1 MSYIDIYKKR
11 VNRDGNDYK
20 TRILTQRQ
28 EVFNRRLERSVY
40 RVDFEYNGDIYP
52 GTFER
57 RKQDE
62 TEVTHFLFTK
72 TDLIIPNGTIIFFPV
87 EGSIA
92 VDDNETGEHDDGQAW
107 MVYWLE
113 ETTAKGYNRYVMLKM
128 THYFTWVSRDGTRRG
143 TYAYVYGQED
153 NMLKDEIRSRSR
165 MDSIYAENLKM
176 SFLICPTNPDL
187 KKNDYFEKTIDGII
201 QPFVVTGFDVLSTP
215 GVEYVTID
223 PVYEYDK
230 SPLPAIAEEET
241 PASYWLNGG
250 VVRNG
255 N

>member
-1 MSYIDIYKKR
+1 MGYIDVYKTR
-11 VNRDGNDYK
+11 VNRYGNDYK

-40 RVDFEYNGDIYP
+40 RVNFDYNGQSYP

-62 TEVTHFLFTK
+62 SEITHYLFTK
-72 TDLIIPNGTIIFFPV
+72 TDLIIPNGTIIFFPL
-87 EGSIA
+87 EASII
-92 VDDNETGEHDDGQAW
+92 VDDNEENEHGLEENMQAW

-113 ETTAKGYNRYVMLKM
+113 ETSAKGYNRYVMLKM
-128 THYFTWVSRDGTRRG
+128 THYFNWVSRDGKQCG
-143 TYAYVYGQED
+143 TYAYLYGQED

-165 MDSIYAENLKM
+165 MDTIYAENLKT

-187 KKNDYFEKTIDGII
+187 KKNDYFEKTVDGII
-201 QPFVVTGFDVLSTP
+201 QPFIVTGFDVLSTP

-223 PVYEYDK
+223 PIYEYDK
-230 SPLPAIAEEET
+230 SPIPEKTEENS
-241 PASYWLNGG
+241 ADFYWLEGI
-250 VVRNG
+250 
-255 N
+255 

>member
-1 MSYIDIYKKR
+1 MSYIDVYKKR
-11 VNRDGNDYK
+11 VNRYGNDYK

-40 RVDFEYNGDIYP
+40 RVDFEYNGNFYP

-62 TEVTHFLFTK
+62 TEITHYLFTK
-72 TDLIIPNGTIIFFPV
+72 TDLIIPNGTLIFFPL
-87 EGSIA
+87 ESSI
-92 VDDNETGEHDDGQAW
+92 VIDDNEYREHGKNNDKQAW

-128 THYFTWVSRDGTRRG
+128 THYFVWKDREGNQQG
-143 TYAYVYGQED
+143 TYAYLYGQED

-165 MDSIYAENLKM
+165 MDSIYAENLKL
-176 SFLICPTNPDL
+176 SFLICPLNPNL
-187 KKNDYFEKTIDGII
+187 KKNDYFEKKVNGII
-201 QPFVVTGFDVLSTP
+201 QPFIVTGFDVLSTP

-223 PVYEYDK
+223 PIYEYDK
-230 SPLPAIAEEET
+230 TPLPEVAEEEV
-241 PASYWLNGG
+241 PESYWLNGG
-250 VVRNG
+250 VV
-255 N
+255 